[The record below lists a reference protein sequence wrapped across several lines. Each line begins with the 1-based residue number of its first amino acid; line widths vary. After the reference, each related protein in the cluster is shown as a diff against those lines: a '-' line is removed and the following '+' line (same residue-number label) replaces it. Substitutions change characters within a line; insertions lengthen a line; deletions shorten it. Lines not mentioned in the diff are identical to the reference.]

1 MLFPYRYSE
10 IIRAIDS
17 LQLTDRNKVATP
29 ADWKVLVLESLSGE
43 FVKLFHLF
51 QYSLANNA
59 WFCPACRPLKSTLC
73 FQTASPWLSCPPGN
87 HIFVKRNVRSEQRLA
102 FIRIYSTNSKTN
114 ILNTHN

>member
-43 FVKLFHLF
+43 FV
-51 QYSLANNA
+51 
-59 WFCPACRPLKSTLC
+59 
-73 FQTASPWLSCPPGN
+73 
-87 HIFVKRNVRSEQRLA
+87 
-102 FIRIYSTNSKTN
+102 
-114 ILNTHN
+114 